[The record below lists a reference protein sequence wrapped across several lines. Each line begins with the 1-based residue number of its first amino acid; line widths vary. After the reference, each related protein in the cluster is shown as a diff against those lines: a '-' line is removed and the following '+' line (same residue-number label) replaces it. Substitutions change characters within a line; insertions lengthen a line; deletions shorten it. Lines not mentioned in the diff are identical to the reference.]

1 MDPRELSGT
10 GENELAAGEREWLE
24 CAYQGIEEI
33 MIPGS
38 AFPAMYRQ
46 LIADSRSM
54 TDLVEQGR
62 LTRTKR
68 GDVLQ
73 AAIDEI
79 ESAEILSM
87 ARGSTVTADDL
98 QRARSARQAFD
109 GMRALTF
116 PSPL

>member
-1 MDPRELSGT
+1 
-10 GENELAAGEREWLE
+10 
-24 CAYQGIEEI
+24 

-79 ESAEILSM
+79 ESAEILSVVRGNTVSAKDLERARM
-87 ARGSTVTADDL
+87 ARL
-98 QRARSARQAFD
+98 AFD
-109 GMRALTF
+109 GMSRLTF